1 MLQGAW
7 APGRLCVPQY
17 CLLHRSPRLRT
28 PGWRLKDT
36 CVPCRAPLPAFRP
49 SPPPTVCLPD
59 RTSYCLSFCLGA
71 PGSLSVLDNA
81 PTPILWALL
90 SNGDA
95 KVKQRPSRAKM
106 KSALLETCSLALMWF
121 SKASRASHP
130 MSHAPQ
136 EPWSGRAAGWTS
148 IWVNLLPVGS
158 DGVQRLGSV
167 ATVSLRLMTLCLGNQ
182 IN

>member
-7 APGRLCVPQY
+7 APGRLCVLQY

-36 CVPCRAPLPAFRP
+36 RVPCRAPLPAP
-49 SPPPTVCLPD
+49 TPHTVCLPD

-81 PTPILWALL
+81 PTPILWAILPH
-90 SNGDA
+90 GDA
-95 KVKQRPSRAKM
+95 KVKQRPSRAEM

-130 MSHAPQ
+130 MSYAPQ
-136 EPWSGRAAGWTS
+136 EPGSRRAAGWTS
-148 IWVNLLPVGS
+148 TWVNLLPIGS

-182 IN
+182 VN